1 MDGNKRW
8 SIKNNLSQVNGYS
21 RGLDKL
27 KEVVNYCIKKKIQ
40 YLTVYTLSTENIGR
54 DNVSII
60 YDIIVKNYQKL
71 LKEKNFV
78 NFVKM
83 NIIGEKKDLPNQIL
97 DIFNNIKNYTNNNE
111 KLILN
116 LAFNYGSDKELLS
129 IVKKIQEKKE
139 TFIEQENKDLLKKYM
154 YLGDIPNP
162 DLLIRTGGQKRLS
175 NFLLL
180 YLNYTE
186 LFFINTLWPEFTIE
200 ELDTIINE
208 FMKTDRKYGL

>member
-83 NIIGEKKDLPNQIL
+83 NIIGEKKNLPNQIL

-139 TFIEQENKDLLKKYM
+139 KFIEQENKDLLKKYM